1 MTVGRQLV
9 PHRRI
14 ERAVMQAGGEQARG
28 MAKGF
33 NLAVAG
39 YLSEGA
45 VDGADV
51 LPCVG
56 DQDAFGGAFE
66 HRGGLLQFF
75 LHQLAFGDV
84 PGDGQHAIFVA
95 NRQWAAGHFAQAN
108 LAVGTTDMTD
118 EIAHKAVALHQLQH
132 VFAFV
137 EVDPDA

>member
-1 MTVGRQLV
+1 
-9 PHRRI
+9 
-14 ERAVMQAGGEQARG
+14 

-39 YLSEGA
+39 YLREGA

-118 EIAHKAVALHQLQH
+118 EIADKAVALHQLQH